1 MSVNMCGGKGC
12 PSNVAATRGLGGNN
26 SLGRKGSRESNEDV
40 RWSQYIVYTYETIR
54 LWIISITISTLS
66 LNVKIIIED

>member
-1 MSVNMCGGKGC
+1 MCGGKGC
-12 PSNVAATRGLGGNN
+12 PSNVAATRELGGNN
-26 SLGRKGSRESNEDV
+26 SLGRKDSREGNEDV

-54 LWIISITISTLS
+54 LWITSITISTLS